1 MQRCRTCCR
10 ADKYTVDDAQKIARD
25 YRNQV
30 GASKRSVS
38 EYDGKP
44 EPSATTDVSGKR
56 KSADAAAA
64 AIGKKFDQKSVLRF
78 RRGVVGQQPE
88 YTLTGVKDPVAA
100 LRVLKEHGIEGARVE
115 DGKLIFVDESKK
127 LGGNLKSAANEL
139 GAKLSKRRGY
149 AKLITN
155 QEYDGILQAYEQQ
168 QSLINKGPR
177 LNPLYLAGVGT
188 SYGAQPNAN
197 RRQNVR

>member
-127 LGGNLKSAANEL
+127 LGGNLKSGPTNWV
-139 GAKLSKRRGY
+139 LSSASGEAMPSSLPTKS
-149 AKLITN
+149 TT
-155 QEYDGILQAYEQQ
+155 EYCKPM
-168 QSLINKGPR
+168 SSSR
-177 LNPLYLAGVGT
+177 V
-188 SYGAQPNAN
+188 S
-197 RRQNVR
+197 